1 MVKIKIAFTFA
12 MLACILTAVCALSEQ
27 ARIVTILYR
36 MAVSMLLFGFLGYFS
51 AAFIQRQVERKLR
64 VTTEKGQKIDISQ
77 NPQTDKLAPVGQNTN
92 FSPLTAENL
101 EHITEMK

>member
-1 MVKIKIAFTFA
+1 MVKIKLSFTFA
-12 MLACILTAVCALSEQ
+12 MLACILTAACALAEQ

-36 MAVSMLLFGFLGYFS
+36 MAVSMLLFGLLGYFS
-51 AAFIQRQVERKLR
+51 ADFIQQQIERKLR
-64 VTTEKGQKIDISQ
+64 VITEEEQKIDISH
-77 NPQTDKLAPVGQNTN
+77 NPQTDKLAPVGQDTN

>member
-1 MVKIKIAFTFA
+1 MVKLKIAFAFA
-12 MLACILTAVCALSEQ
+12 MLACILTATSAILGE

-36 MAVSMLLFGFLGYFS
+36 MGVSMLIFGSIGYFS
-51 AAFIQRQVERKLR
+51 TNFIQQQVAHKLR
-64 VTTEKGQKIDISQ
+64 VATEQRQKNDISQ
-77 NPQTDKLAPVGQNTN
+77 NQPNDELASVGQKNN

>member
-1 MVKIKIAFTFA
+1 MVKLKIAFTFA
-12 MLACILTAVCALSEQ
+12 MLACILTAVCALAEQ

-51 AAFIQRQVERKLR
+51 IDFIQQQVERKLR
-64 VTTEKGQKIDISQ
+64 GRTEPGQKINISQ
-77 NPQTDKLAPVGQNTN
+77 NPQTDKLGPVGQKTS

-101 EHITEMK
+101 ERITEMK